1 MGWIDD
7 ELDVEAA
14 LKGKPEAKAFDRVLQ
29 RLRQCETAM
38 EKAES
43 ELLIFMQA
51 AAVIKGWFDDSDR
64 S

>member
-7 ELDVEAA
+7 ELDVEAV
-14 LKGKPEAKAFDRVLQ
+14 LEGKPEAKAFDRIVQ

-43 ELLIFMQA
+43 ELLILMQA
-51 AAVIKGWFDDSDR
+51 AAVIKRWFKEEK
-64 S
+64 